1 MYLLINIIS
10 YFFSQNIVIQHGNI
24 CQVFLCGRMIV
35 HKKEN
40 ISISK
45 SKCLSFFL
53 ALDVYKAIQKFFFI
67 FNKDKDAGVF
77 FYLLLVDINT
87 IMHGVRFKTYFV

>member
-1 MYLLINIIS
+1 MKHMSVYWGS
-10 YFFSQNIVIQHGNI
+10 K
-24 CQVFLCGRMIV
+24 MIV
-35 HKKEN
+35 HKKEK

-45 SKCLSFFL
+45 SECHSFFL

-77 FYLLLVDINT
+77 FYLLPVDKYWYYHAWSKI
-87 IMHGVRFKTYFV
+87 

>member
-1 MYLLINIIS
+1 MKHMS
-10 YFFSQNIVIQHGNI
+10 
-24 CQVFLCGRMIV
+24 VFLRSKMIV

-45 SKCLSFFL
+45 SECRSFFL

-77 FYLLLVDINT
+77 FYLLPVDKYYHAWSKI
-87 IMHGVRFKTYFV
+87 